1 MVSILNK
8 SLINEHMGEA
18 RIPEE
23 EFSPLL
29 KKYLIRMNAWGSKDA
44 RRGED
49 HSTFLDESF

>member
-1 MVSILNK
+1 MASILNK
-8 SLINEHMGEA
+8 SLINEYMGEA

-23 EFSPLL
+23 EFSSLL
-29 KKYLIRMNAWGSKDA
+29 KKYLIRMNAWGSKNA